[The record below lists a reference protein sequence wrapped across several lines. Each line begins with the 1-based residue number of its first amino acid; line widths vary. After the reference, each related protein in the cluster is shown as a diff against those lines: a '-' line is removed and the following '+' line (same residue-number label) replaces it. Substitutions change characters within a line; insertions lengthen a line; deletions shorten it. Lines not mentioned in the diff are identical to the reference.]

1 MRRTALP
8 WLGNGAAPCCSQA
21 AASHPR
27 DRPARG
33 STYAVLHRR
42 RARVLLERMAAGTGA
57 FTIAAAL
64 PVASSFALAE
74 ELRTRTG
81 GAAGA
86 QLMLSH
92 WARVAEDPR
101 FVPTTAEE
109 LEEFGADASGAGP
122 NAARAL
128 VDGVRR
134 RKGLPVDE
142 KVVAVA
148 TKQRTQARKR

>member
-8 WLGNGAAPCCSQA
+8 WLGNGAAPCCSHA

-27 DRPARG
+27 DRPAAG

-42 RARVLLERMAAGTGA
+42 RARVLSERMAEGSGA
-57 FTIAAAL
+57 FTIAALL
-64 PVASSFALAE
+64 PVAASFALAD
-74 ELRTRTG
+74 ELRQRTS

-92 WARVAEDPR
+92 WARVPQDPR

-109 LEEFGADASGAGP
+109 LEEFGADAAGAGP

-128 VDGVRR
+128 MDAVRR
-134 RKGLPVDE
+134 RKGLPVEE
-142 KVVAVA
+142 KVVAAA